1 MTNPNPNPN
10 PNASG
15 APVLV
20 TGGTGTLGRHV
31 VPLLRRAAGR
41 EVRVLTRKPRPAADG
56 VAYAAGDLLTG
67 EGVDAALAGVE
78 VVLHL
83 AGDAKH
89 DEATTRTLVDA
100 ARRAGVR
107 HLVYISVIAADLV
120 PLGYFRAKHAA
131 ERIVAGSGI
140 PFTTLRAAQF
150 HDLTLKTAAAM
161 AKLPVV
167 PVIDGIRWEPV
178 DARDVAERLVRLALD
193 APAGAVTDLAGP
205 AVRSLGDLTRDYLA
219 AAGRR
224 RPALP
229 LRVPGKVGRC
239 YREGVNLAAPGA
251 DRGARSWEAFLAEA
265 FPAGAA
271 AVGPGRVRTS

>member
-1 MTNPNPNPN
+1 MTNATN
-10 PNASG
+10 

-31 VPLLRRAAGR
+31 VPLLRAAGHD
-41 EVRVLTRKPRPAADG
+41 VRVLTRNARPAADG
-56 VAYAAGDLLTG
+56 VEYVTGDLLKGTTG

-83 AGDAKH
+83 AGDAKN
-89 DEATTRTLVDA
+89 DEATTRDLVAA

-131 ERIVAGSGI
+131 ERLVAESGI
-140 PFTTLRAAQF
+140 PYTTLRAAQF
-150 HDLTLKTAAAM
+150 HDLTAKTAAAM
-161 AKLPVV
+161 GKMPLV
-167 PVIDGIRWEPV
+167 PKPGGMRWEPV
-178 DARDVAERLVRLALD
+178 DSRDVAERLVELALA
-193 APAGAVTDLAGP
+193 APAGLVPDLAGP
-205 AVRSLGDLTRDYLA
+205 AVRSLGDLTRDYLR

-224 RPALP
+224 RPMLP

-239 YREGVNLAAPGA
+239 YREGVNLARPGA
-251 DRGARSWEAFLAEA
+251 ARGTRTWEAFLAET
-265 FPAGAA
+265 FPAGGAA
-271 AVGPGRVRTS
+271 PAATGGVRTS

>member
-1 MTNPNPNPN
+1 MTNPTNPT
-10 PNASG
+10 G

-20 TGGTGTLGRHV
+20 TGGTGTLGRQV
-31 VPLLRRAAGR
+31 VPLLRRAAGQD
-41 EVRVLTRKPRPAADG
+41 VRVLTRNPRPAADG
-56 VAYAAGDLLTG
+56 VGYAAGDLLTG

-78 VVLHL
+78 TVLHL

-150 HDLTLKTAAAM
+150 HDLTLRTAAAM

-167 PVIDGIRWEPV
+167 PAIDGIRWEPV

-193 APAGAVTDLAGP
+193 APAGPVTDLAGP

-219 AAGRR
+219 AAGKR
-224 RPALP
+224 RPTLP

-251 DRGARSWEAFLAEA
+251 DRGARTWEAFLAET
-265 FPAGAA
+265 FPAGAP
-271 AVGPGRVRTS
+271 AVGTGRVRTS

>member
-1 MTNPNPNPN
+1 MTNPTSPANPT
-10 PNASG
+10 G

-31 VPLLRRAAGR
+31 VPLLRATGR
-41 EVRVLTRKPRPAADG
+41 EVRVLTRNARPAADG
-56 VAYAAGDLLTG
+56 VTYLPGDLMTG
-67 EGVDAALAGVE
+67 EGVDAAVAGAE

-89 DEATTRTLVDA
+89 DEATTRTLVAA

-107 HLVYISVIAADLV
+107 HLVYISVVAADLV

-131 ERIVAGSGI
+131 ERAVAESGV

-150 HDLTLKTAAAM
+150 HDLTLRTAAAM

-167 PVIDGIRWEPV
+167 PAVNGIRWEPV
-178 DARDVAERLVRLALD
+178 DARDVAERLVELALD
-193 APAGAVTDLAGP
+193 APAGPVTDLAGP

-219 AAGRR
+219 AAGKR
-224 RPALP
+224 RPMLP
-229 LRVPGKVGRC
+229 LRAPGKVGRC
-239 YREGVNLAAPGA
+239 YREGVNLAGPGA
-251 DRGARSWEAFLAEA
+251 DRGARTWEAFLAET
-265 FPAGAA
+265 FPAGARA
-271 AVGPGRVRTS
+271 GATGRVRTS

>member
-1 MTNPNPNPN
+1 MANPTSP
-10 PNASG
+10 SS

-31 VPLLRRAAGR
+31 VPLLRAAGR
-41 EVRVLTRKPRPAADG
+41 EVRVLTRNPRPGADG
-56 VAYAAGDLLTG
+56 VGYAVGDLLTG
-67 EGVDAALAGVE
+67 AGVDAAVAGAE

-107 HLVYISVIAADLV
+107 HLVHISVTAADRV

-131 ERIVAGSGI
+131 ERIVAGAGV

-150 HDLTLKTAAAM
+150 HDLALKTAAAM

-167 PVIDGIRWEPV
+167 PAMNGIRWEPV
-178 DARDVAERLVRLALD
+178 DSRDVAERLVELALG
-193 APAGAVTDLAGP
+193 APAGQVADLAGP
-205 AVRSLGDLTRDYLA
+205 AVRTLGDLTRDYLA
-219 AAGRR
+219 AAGKR
-224 RPALP
+224 RPVLP
-229 LRVPGKVGRC
+229 LRAPGKVGRC
-239 YREGVNLAAPGA
+239 YREGANLAGPGA
-251 DRGARSWEAFLAEA
+251 DRGARTWEAFLAET
-265 FPAGAA
+265 FPAGAQPTA
-271 AVGPGRVRTS
+271 AGRVRTS

>member
-1 MTNPNPNPN
+1 MTNPTGQANPGSPVT
-10 PNASG
+10 

-31 VPLLRRAAGR
+31 VPLLRAAGR
-41 EVRVLTRKPRPAADG
+41 EVRVLTRNPRPAADG
-56 VAYAAGDLLTG
+56 VRHLAGDLMTG
-67 EGVDAALAGVE
+67 EGVDAAVAGAE

-89 DEATTRTLVDA
+89 DEATTRTLVAA

-107 HLVYISVIAADLV
+107 HIVYISVIAADRV

-131 ERIVAGSGI
+131 EQAVAGSGV

-150 HDLTLKTAAAM
+150 HDLALKTAAAM

-167 PVIDGIRWEPV
+167 PAVNGIRWEPV
-178 DARDVAERLVRLALD
+178 DARDVAERLVELALE
-193 APAGAVTDLAGP
+193 APAGLVTDLAGP
-205 AVRSLGDLTRDYLA
+205 AVRTLGDLTRDYLA
-219 AAGRR
+219 AAGKR
-224 RPALP
+224 RPMLP
-229 LRVPGKVGRC
+229 LRAPGAVGRC
-239 YREGVNLAAPGA
+239 YREGVNLAGPGA
-251 DRGARSWEAFLAEA
+251 DRGARSWEAFLAGT

-271 AVGPGRVRTS
+271 AGAAGRVRTS